1 MRFMV
6 LVVTTCAATIAL
18 AQETPSVKEDF
29 KDAGRSVERGVE
41 GTYDNAK
48 DATVNGVGKAMEKT
62 GEGLDKAGEKIE
74 GAGEKVKEKA
84 E

>member
-1 MRFMV
+1 MRFIV

-29 KDAGRSVERGVE
+29 KDAGRSAERGVE
-41 GTYDNAK
+41 GTYDKAK
-48 DATVNGVGKAMEKT
+48 DATVNGVGKAMEET
-62 GEGLDKAGEKIE
+62 GEGLDKAGKKME
-74 GAGEKVKEKA
+74 GAAEKVKEKA